1 MKFSI
6 FSEKNTQSDT
16 FVRNFKI
23 QVKVYIKSSHLLNQW
38 NLQEGIIKAAIYFN
52 DRWTR
57 LF

>member
-23 QVKVYIKSSHLLNQW
+23 QVKVYIKSSHLLNQ
-38 NLQEGIIKAAIYFN
+38 
-52 DRWTR
+52 
-57 LF
+57 